1 MKRITLGILAHV
13 DSGKTTLSEGM
24 LYSSGDIRKLG
35 RVDHKNAFLDTH
47 DIERERGITIFS
59 KQAMMHL
66 PDTEVTILDTPGHVD
81 FSTETERTLQVLDY
95 AILVISG
102 TEGVQS
108 HTKTLWNLLSRYRVP
123 TFLFVNKMDIATYS
137 KEIVCEEIRQKLSCV
152 DFTDTK
158 SEEFYDELAMCDE
171 TCMEEFLESGTV
183 SDGAI
188 KKAIR
193 ARKVFPCFFGAALK
207 LTGIEELLSGLNRF
221 TEQPQGKGEF
231 GAKVFKITEDAQGN
245 RLTHMK
251 ITSGELKVKSLV
263 RTGETEEKVNQ
274 IRVYSGTKFE
284 TKEMVDSGTVCA
296 VVGLENTAPGDG
308 LGIEKGAEKPLLEPV
323 LTYKVEILDGTDRQT
338 ALKRLKLLEQEDPEL
353 NIVWNEQLGEIHA
366 KLMGEI
372 QIEILK
378 RIVKERFSMEIEF
391 THGSIAYKETIAA
404 PAIGVGHFEPLR
416 HYAEVHLRLEP
427 GARGSGVT
435 FSTEASED
443 KLSKNWQRLILT
455 HLYEKTHIGVLTGA
469 PITDMK
475 ITLVNGR
482 AHLKHTEGGD
492 FRQATYRAVR
502 QGLMSAESVLLEPWY
517 SFQISLPP
525 ECVGRAMTDLERM
538 GAKLMPPELDGE
550 NSVLTGSAPVQ
561 KLRGYHTELSNFTH
575 GKGTLS
581 CTLLG
586 YEPCHNQE
594 EVIKSIG
601 YDAESDIEN
610 TPDSV
615 FCARGAGF
623 HVKWNEVPEY
633 MHIKPEQEPE
643 VINERVSQY
652 VEKIASDAELM
663 QIFEKTYGPIKAR
676 KVQEKV
682 KRASAPKPYI
692 PKKNHVVS
700 GPEYLLVDGYNIIFA
715 WDELKKLATESLDLA
730 RNRLINILCN
740 YQGFTQCEL
749 ILVFDAYK
757 VKGNVGEV
765 ERVHNISV
773 VYTKEA
779 ETADM
784 FIEKVSRKLSKH
796 HKVRVATSD
805 SVEQII
811 ILAGGAYRLS
821 ADVFLKEVELAEKA
835 ISEFIEN
842 E

>member
-47 DIERERGITIFS
+47 DLERERGITIFL
-59 KQAMMHL
+59 KQAILHL

-81 FSTETERTLQVLDY
+81 FSAETERTLQVLDY

-108 HTKTLWNLLSRYRVP
+108 HTKTLWRLLERYRVP

-137 KEIVCEEIRQKLSCV
+137 KEIVREEIRQKLSCV
-152 DFTDTK
+152 DFTNIG
-158 SEEFYDELAMCDE
+158 SEEFYDELSMCDE
-171 TCMEEFLESGTV
+171 TCMEEFLEKGEV
-183 SDGAI
+183 SDASI
-188 KKAIR
+188 IKAIR

-207 LTGIEELLSGLNRF
+207 LSGVEELLAGLDRF
-221 TEQPQGKGEF
+221 TEQPQGKKEF

-284 TKEMVDSGTVCA
+284 TKEVADVGTVCA

-378 RIVKERFSMEIEF
+378 RIVKERFSMEIAF
-391 THGSIAYKETIAA
+391 THGSIAYKETILA
-404 PAIGVGHFEPLR
+404 PSLGVGHFEPLR
-416 HYAEVHLRLEP
+416 HYAEVHLKLEP
-427 GARGSGVT
+427 GPRGSGVT

-455 HLYEKTHIGVLTGA
+455 HLYEKMHIGVLTGA

-517 SFQISLPP
+517 SFQIALPP

-538 GAKLMPPELDGE
+538 GAKIEPPELDGE
-550 NSVLTGSAPVQ
+550 NSVLTGSAPVE
-561 KLRGYHTELSNFTH
+561 KLRGYHTELNNFTH
-575 GKGTLS
+575 GKGALS
-581 CTLLG
+581 CELSG
-586 YEPCHNQE
+586 YELCHNQG
-594 EVIKSIG
+594 EVVEKIG

-615 FCARGAGF
+615 FCAHGAGF
-623 HVKWNEVPEY
+623 NVKWYEVPEY
-633 MHIKPEQEPE
+633 MHIKQEQEPE
-643 VINERVSQY
+643 VIRERVSKY

-682 KRASAPKPYI
+682 KRASAPKPYV
-692 PKKNHVVS
+692 PKKNTVIS

-715 WDELKKLATESLDLA
+715 WEELKKLAAESLDLA
-730 RNRLINILCN
+730 RNRLVNILCN
-740 YQGFTQCEL
+740 YQGFSQCEV

-821 ADVFLKEVELAEKA
+821 ADAFLKEVELTEKA
-835 ISEFIEN
+835 IAEFIEN